1 MYLQLC
7 RTKAYFIVQH
17 TLLHK
22 TFLFNLFLYKTLGGY
37 CTSTSSQVRATESI
51 LVRKSRYLYES
62 SLVYFIARAIL
73 TIVSDSYNCKRFL
86 QLCAILTNVCHSYN
100 CKWFLQ
106 LCTIL
111 THVDKT
117 LQIWFLV
124 CNTPLHHIHMTQCY
138 DISRAFVH
146 I

>member
-73 TIVSDSYNCKRFL
+73 TIVSDSYNCVQFL
-86 QLCAILTNVCHSYN
+86 QMYAILTIVSDSYN
-100 CKWFLQ
+100 CVQFLHMWTRPFRSGSWFV
-106 LCTIL
+106 I
-111 THVDKT
+111 
-117 LQIWFLV
+117 
-124 CNTPLHHIHMTQCY
+124 HHYITY
-138 DISRAFVH
+138 I
-146 I
+146 